1 MSVISFGPEFREA
14 PAFGPKRE
22 RDGSPFIEIPV
33 IGADGEL
40 KHVLISFD
48 DVTGNEKTL
57 LTVTDGDDADLSIQ
71 ITLEDFC
78 EALVGNLEMAMIY
91 ASRADMGSDERV
103 PMSQRSSAVSVLGP
117 PGTGK
122 AYQFFDKVTRMF
134 LGSTPCETAINLIIS
149 IAVMIIV
156 WIGISPATSYL
167 LKRTLASSLCQAG
180 PVRESTRL
188 FTKLPGYPMF
198 NPNNASACTILNA
211 AHDRLVPAVCTFF
224 ISTIFTP
231 RSYLGGMLSRAGYD
245 ITKVHAKL
253 SPADAVSELFSIGYV
268 MISFNMH
275 YESFFARISEALAV
289 MVADKLR
296 KFSTKQCIRLGY
308 GADSVPKA
316 AAPEA
321 SGGAGPSGVHKGGS
335 GARQDGTGARSEEAR
350 SPTRRVASAATQ
362 RHPATASGYPGPWKR
377 GPGGDFREVAR
388 YAYRNREEKIVDG
401 NGYPV

>member
-1 MSVISFGPEFREA
+1 MSVISFGPEFRDA

-22 RDGSPFIEIPV
+22 RNGSPFIEIPL

-57 LTVTDGDDADLSIQ
+57 LTVTDSEDAELSIQ

-78 EALVGNLEMAMIY
+78 EALVENLEMAMIY
-91 ASRADMGSDERV
+91 ASRADMWSDERV
-103 PMSQRSSAVSVLGP
+103 PMSQRSSTVSVLGP
-117 PGTGK
+117 PGTGN
-122 AYQFFDKVTRMF
+122 AYKFFDKVTRMF

-156 WIGISPATSYL
+156 WSVMSPATSYL

-180 PVRESTRL
+180 KDRESTRL

-198 NPNNASACTILNA
+198 NPNNATACTILNA

-224 ISTIFTP
+224 ISTILTP
-231 RSYLGGMLSRAGYD
+231 RSYLGGMLSRAGYN
-245 ITKVHAKL
+245 ITKVHALL
-253 SPADAVSELFSIGYV
+253 SPSDAVSQLFSIGSV
-268 MISFNMH
+268 MFSLNMQ
-275 YESFFARISEALAV
+275 YESLFARISEALAV
-289 MVADKLR
+289 MAADKLR
-296 KFSTKQCIRLGY
+296 NFSTKQCIKLGY

-321 SGGAGPSGVHKGGS
+321 SGGAGPSGVHKERSGARQGGS
-335 GARQDGTGARSEEAR
+335 GARSAEAR
-350 SPTRRVASAATQ
+350 SPTRPPTRAAT
-362 RHPATASGYPGPWKR
+362 HPRSQSKTS
-377 GPGGDFREVAR
+377 
-388 YAYRNREEKIVDG
+388 DG
-401 NGYPV
+401 FNLD